1 VQLSEVNSQ
10 LKIERVSRTIAE
22 GKNESLCQQ
31 HTRAQS
37 ELEEEKSRY
46 DELSQSLERYG
57 GIAKPIL
64 TLLSF
69 PSIDIFVV
77 RSVNNVYFACS
88 VTVVYLVMYIVPSH
102 VVCWILQFAASGG
115 MFEEAIP

>member
-1 VQLSEVNSQ
+1 MQLSEVNSQ

-37 ELEEEKSRY
+37 ELEAEKSR
-46 DELSQSLERYG
+46 DDQLSQSVERYG
-57 GIAKPIL
+57 GIAKPNL

-77 RSVNNVYFACS
+77 RSVSDVYFACS
-88 VTVVYLVMYIVPSH
+88 VTVVHLVMYIVPSH